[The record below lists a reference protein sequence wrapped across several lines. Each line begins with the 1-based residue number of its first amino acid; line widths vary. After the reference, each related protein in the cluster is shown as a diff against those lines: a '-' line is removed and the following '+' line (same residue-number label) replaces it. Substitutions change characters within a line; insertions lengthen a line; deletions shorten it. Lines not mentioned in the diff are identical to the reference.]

1 MDTTRLHVES
11 FILFGRDR
19 PSHFPFETIESVQ
32 LCHVANI
39 ARRPLLSHVQLPSA
53 RQHAFTRSQG
63 HKVCRTCELCPG
75 ASQTRPLKAII
86 ESNPF
91 ILHRDWKNQGG
102 THARLS
108 GGCLGRGEERLVST
122 AFTLGPDG
130 QEWLLLEQPGRGLRA
145 WLSQK

>member
-1 MDTTRLHVES
+1 MDRTRLHVES

-32 LCHVANI
+32 LCNVANI

-63 HKVCRTCELCPG
+63 LPNLRALPWRIS
-75 ASQTRPLKAII
+75 A
-86 ESNPF
+86 F

-102 THARLS
+102 TQARLS
-108 GGCLGRGEERLVST
+108 GGDLGTGERLVST
-122 AFTLGPDG
+122 AFTLGANG
-130 QEWLLLEQPGRGLRA
+130 EEWLVLEQPGRGLRA